1 MVFVVHFPWLILKV
15 HICLFAKGH
24 KKTIISYF
32 IPLESEPNESFLKL
46 EQFQGRVLYKHEKV
60 FLNLS
65 L

>member
-1 MVFVVHFPWLILKV
+1 MFVYLPKDIK
-15 HICLFAKGH
+15 
-24 KKTIISYF
+24 KKTHIISYF